1 MGTKEVE
8 ELWGVYLFT
17 HHLFSRYYGKEREK
31 CGSSCSLTLRETTG
45 MFSPNIQNQHKV
57 FLKLCRL
64 LDSLF
69 EAISLQAKNITQ
81 LLIHFIGKQAGNGS
95 FPTLDH
101 CRPDCRRGSH
111 TFHCK
116 IKH

>member
-1 MGTKEVE
+1 
-8 ELWGVYLFT
+8 
-17 HHLFSRYYGKEREK
+17 
-31 CGSSCSLTLRETTG
+31 

-81 LLIHFIGKQAGNGS
+81 LLIRFIGKQAGNGS

-101 CRPDCRRGSH
+101 CRPGCRRVVIPSIAKLN
-111 TFHCK
+111 TN
-116 IKH
+116 IQLI